1 MHFSSKNPYVM
12 KSSAQPK
19 FYFSAYPLKA
29 IKQTDEEKVSYL
41 HIETNRNGK
50 VKYTGSLK
58 VMPMVN
64 PYSEKEEAQLSERI
78 KNQSDPNKIEETDRD
93 WFASYE

>member
-1 MHFSSKNPYVM
+1 M

-29 IKQTDEEKVSYL
+29 VKQTEEEKISYL
-41 HIETNRNGK
+41 HIQTNRNGK

-64 PYSEKEEAQLSERI
+64 PYSEKEEAELSKKI
-78 KNQSDPNKIEETDRD
+78 KNQADPNRIEERDRD